1 MPVEKTIAFCSD
13 CAQSRDCRAVYEQ
26 LGDANAPCVVT
37 KVLVAFLLPIA
48 VFIVAL
54 AVFDHA
60 FAEAVTGEKPRIA
73 ISFLLAAGVSFVCI
87 LITRAINLRLAKS
100 ESPRTSQGE
109 AVSKP
114 EAD

>member
-1 MPVEKTIAFCSD
+1 MAQENLCSE
-13 CAQSRDCRAVYEQ
+13 CSQTRDCKAVYRQ
-26 LGDANAPCVVT
+26 LAGAEGSCVVT

-48 VFIVAL
+48 VFIGAL
-54 AVFDHA
+54 AVFDYA
-60 FAEAVTGEKPRIA
+60 LTQVVSSDKGRIA
-73 ISFLLAAGVSFVCI
+73 LSFLLAAGVSFVCI
-87 LITRAINLRLAKS
+87 LITRAINSRLAKS